1 MMLSQP
7 YARGGTSH
15 AMLTEPASGGPL
27 PSLTRKGLLVISKRP
42 ISGAGVTD
50 YSIAREG
57 SPARVV
63 LRNRAIRE
71 RQGYIGLRRRGR
83 CGERGDKFDPS

>member
-42 ISGAGVTD
+42 ISGAGVNGLQ
-50 YSIAREG
+50 YRAGGFSCPRG
-57 SPARVV
+57 SAQPS
-63 LRNRAIRE
+63 NPRAAGSYRLAPK
-71 RQGYIGLRRRGR
+71 RKMR
-83 CGERGDKFDPS
+83 